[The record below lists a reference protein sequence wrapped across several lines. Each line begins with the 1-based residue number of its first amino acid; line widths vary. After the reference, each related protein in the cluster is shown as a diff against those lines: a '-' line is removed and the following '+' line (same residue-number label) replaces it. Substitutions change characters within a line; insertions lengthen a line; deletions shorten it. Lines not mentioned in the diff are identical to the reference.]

1 MEKQITF
8 SGVNLTPYS
17 DISPDG
23 QLALC
28 SGLERHSG
36 SLRPVVLSGN
46 EYILPQEYAGVRL
59 LTVHNTA
66 DYNHFI
72 LYDDSS
78 GTLYWSLQQENLVL
92 KSFGTST
99 DIVSA
104 STVGNTLVIINS
116 SGIHYYL
123 YQPSAEDSGTYEDLG
138 ELPEISLN
146 FGLKVK
152 TVRKSIPTL
161 TMDSI
166 GVGNL
171 LEDFTENNQ
180 RVITDQVMGKVNE
193 MIAEAKAEG
202 RFIYPFFVRYAYR
215 MFDGS
220 SFTYHSAPILM
231 LCSTL
236 NNPLAV
242 IYSFTHDES
251 HGEGEFAPIISANVV
266 VFGVSSALDYLCT
279 SSQQDI
285 ERLQKWSDV
294 IQSVSVFISSPV
306 TTTVSD
312 GLCTSF
318 AQISTVKDS
327 YCVGKHDSTQALS
340 EYYQLWNIY
349 DLYKNNVKPAE
360 EAEYVVK
367 LPVKEKEDVIEEIS
381 NTSNFYLLTDIKLS
395 DLSTERKDI
404 VVESDYL
411 DNLVFK
417 EKMSDD
423 YLTHDKIVPK
433 FSYIYNQRLN
443 VANLKRM
450 VFSGFNTESLFCY
463 QNAADIND
471 VVLCEKLECYVY
483 VKEQGKEIIVKNSTN
498 LKYSSFANY
507 STHQPGYYIY
517 FFYPNPNAYK
527 ARIRS
532 ENYDLE
538 LILDLKP
545 HPLLNGAYYF
555 TGFEPKQS
563 SNVATNIPVTPDSE
577 RFVNMPNKIYTS
589 EVGNPYYF
597 PLSGINTVGVG
608 QILGMAAVT
617 TPLSQGQFGQFPLM
631 VFCSDGNYAMQVNS
645 EGLYSGISAMPRD
658 VCTNP
663 ESIMPIDAAI
673 VFVSSRGVM
682 TADGIQINSISQV
695 LEGVQDNMALFNIE
709 NDYGVAP
716 VDFFQTALPA
726 YDYAG
731 RRIIF
736 FSKGSDYAWI
746 LSLEDATWSQ
756 AMMGRIYSVLN
767 VYPYSYIQFAEG
779 NSIVRLNKPYSFT
792 AGEAVSGLFLS
803 RPFKLDTLALK
814 SIHQIA
820 VEGTF
825 SLPQRLRL
833 FGSHDNREWFLL
845 GESLS
850 RRVLMRGR
858 QFKYFRVALYTLLR
872 EDENISGLRID
883 YELRPERRFR

>member
-1 MEKQITF
+1 M
-8 SGVNLTPYS
+8 
-17 DISPDG
+17 
-23 QLALC
+23 
-28 SGLERHSG
+28 
-36 SLRPVVLSGN
+36 N
-46 EYILPQEYAGVRL
+46 E
-59 LTVHNTA
+59 
-66 DYNHFI
+66 
-72 LYDDSS
+72 
-78 GTLYWSLQQENLVL
+78 
-92 KSFGTST
+92 
-99 DIVSA
+99 
-104 STVGNTLVIINS
+104 
-116 SGIHYYL
+116 
-123 YQPSAEDSGTYEDLG
+123 
-138 ELPEISLN
+138 
-146 FGLKVK
+146 
-152 TVRKSIPTL
+152 
-161 TMDSI
+161 
-166 GVGNL
+166 
-171 LEDFTENNQ
+171 
-180 RVITDQVMGKVNE
+180 
-193 MIAEAKAEG
+193 IA
-202 RFIYPFFVRYAYR
+202 
-215 MFDGS
+215 
-220 SFTYHSAPILM
+220 T
-231 LCSTL
+231 
-236 NNPLAV
+236 
-242 IYSFTHDES
+242 
-251 HGEGEFAPIISANVV
+251 
-266 VFGVSSALDYLCT
+266 
-279 SSQQDI
+279 
-285 ERLQKWSDV
+285 LQKWSDV
-294 IQSVSVFISSPV
+294 IQSIDIFVSSPV
-306 TTTVSD
+306 TTVISD
-312 GLCTSF
+312 GLCN
-318 AQISTVKDS
+318 VKFNFKQGTTAEYKSPYCIGKKKYPEDS
-327 YCVGKHDSTQALS
+327 
-340 EYYQLWNIY
+340 YYQLYSFSDESSSETMPDYRVEI
-349 DLYKNNVKPAE
+349 
-360 EAEYVVK
+360 
-367 LPVKEKEDVIEEIS
+367 PVKEEKDVIEEIS

-597 PLSGINTVGVG
+597 PLSGIINTVGVG

-631 VFCSDGNYAMQVNS
+631 VFCSDGNYAMQVNT

>member
-92 KSFGTST
+92 KSFGTSP

-152 TVRKSIPTL
+152 PMYSQI
-161 TMDSI
+161 
-166 GVGNL
+166 L
-171 LEDFTENNQ
+171 LQLNDLYSFAVVSDENI
-180 RVITDQVMGKVNE
+180 RLLTDQVMLEVNTL
-193 MIAEAKAEG
+193 IAKAKEKG
-202 RFIYPFFVRYAYR
+202 YFVYPFFVRYAYR
-215 MFDGS
+215 MFDGTT
-220 SFTYHSAPILM
+220 FTLHSAPILM
-231 LCSTL
+231 LCSSYQ
-236 NNPLAV
+236 NPISFVNSYTYPGDNQPLKDIKV
-242 IYSFTHDES
+242 DIYGTMCL
-251 HGEGEFAPIISANVV
+251 
-266 VFGVSSALDYLCT
+266 LDYMCT
-279 SSQQDI
+279 DSGAI
-285 ERLQKWSDV
+285 EQLNKWSDI
-294 IQSVSVFISSPV
+294 IQSISVFISNPV
-306 TTTVSD
+306 TTVISD
-312 GLCTSF
+312 GLCDF
-318 AQISTVKDS
+318 ANNYDIKDGLIYKAPYCIGQYISISD
-327 YCVGKHDSTQALS
+327 
-340 EYYQLWNIY
+340 YYQLNDFS
-349 DLYKNNVKPAE
+349 DLYLSYRSGIDRIPDVR
-360 EAEYVVK
+360 VV
-367 LPVKEKEDVIEEIS
+367 LPVKAEKDVIEEIS

-695 LEGVQDNMALFNIE
+695 LEGVQDNMALFQIE

-825 SLPQRLRL
+825 SFPQRLRL

>member
-78 GTLYWSLQQENLVL
+78 GTLYWSLQQENLEL

-146 FGLKVK
+146 FGLEVAFYNYQSRDNLDYDYSYNIIPSDDRD
-152 TVRKSIPTL
+152 VRKL
-161 TMDSI
+161 TDY
-166 GVGNL
+166 
-171 LEDFTENNQ
+171 
-180 RVITDQVMGKVNE
+180 VMGIVNE
-193 MIAEAKAEG
+193 HVSTYKKNGYFM
-202 RFIYPFFVRYAYR
+202 YPFFVRYAYR
-215 MFDGS
+215 LFDGT
-220 SFTYHSAPILM
+220 SFTHHSAPVLM
-231 LCSTL
+231 LPSTFKNPEVFILSYDWKESTPVKNIAIETIFGYSRL
-236 NNPLAV
+236 N
-242 IYSFTHDES
+242 
-251 HGEGEFAPIISANVV
+251 
-266 VFGVSSALDYLCT
+266 YLC
-279 SSQQDI
+279 SSEMNEI
-285 ERLQKWSDV
+285 ATLQKWSDV
-294 IQSVSVFISSPV
+294 IQSIDIFVSSPV
-306 TTTVSD
+306 TTVISD
-312 GLCTSF
+312 GLCN
-318 AQISTVKDS
+318 VKFNFKQGTTAEYKSPYCIGKKKYPEDS
-327 YCVGKHDSTQALS
+327 
-340 EYYQLWNIY
+340 YYQLYSFSDESSSETMPDYRVEI
-349 DLYKNNVKPAE
+349 
-360 EAEYVVK
+360 
-367 LPVKEKEDVIEEIS
+367 PVKEEKDVIEEIS

-423 YLTHDKIVPK
+423 YLTHDKILPK

-463 QNAADIND
+463 QNNTNMGD

-483 VKEQGKEIIVKNSTN
+483 VKEQGKEIIVKNKCN
-498 LKYSSFANY
+498 LDYTIF
-507 STHQPGYYIY
+507 QFGYYLY

-532 ENYDLE
+532 ENYDVE

-695 LEGVQDNMALFNIE
+695 LEGVQDNMALFQIE

-716 VDFFQTALPA
+716 VDSFQTALPA